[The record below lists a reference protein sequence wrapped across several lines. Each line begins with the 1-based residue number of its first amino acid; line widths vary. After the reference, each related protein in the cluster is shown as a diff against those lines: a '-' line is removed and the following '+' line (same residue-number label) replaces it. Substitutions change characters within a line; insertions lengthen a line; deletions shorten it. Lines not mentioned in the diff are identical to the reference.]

1 MLDSLRAGRKL
12 DPAIK
17 AVEEPAYGSDVALDT
32 GYGVD
37 TRSNAAKYWTVAV
50 CGIALLSDGY
60 CASSIGT
67 VISIIRSLYPV
78 ETASST
84 AFSILSSISFVGT
97 VVGQLTFGYVCDR
110 VGRKYGMII
119 ATILLILWTGKD
131 EARTRR
137 VGG

>member
-1 MLDSLRAGRKL
+1 MLDSLRRGRKV
-12 DPAIK
+12 DPAIESVK
-17 AVEEPAYGSDVALDT
+17 EPAYGADVALDT

-67 VISIIRSLYPV
+67 VISIIKGLYPV
-78 ETASST
+78 EVKTST

-97 VVGQLTFGYVCDR
+97 VVGQLTFGYICDR
-110 VGRKYGMII
+110 IGRKYGMII
-119 ATILLILWTGKD
+119 ATTLLIIWTGEHSAD
-131 EARTRR
+131 LS
-137 VGG
+137 G